1 MIRREDAIL
10 VVVDVQEKLL
20 PHIAEAERVIGAIE
34 KLIDGFRI
42 VGAPVLVTEQ
52 YRKGLGPTT
61 ERLVVA
67 ATGGDP
73 SGFSPIEKMTFGCV
87 AHLPFRQ
94 ALDASERRQVVLCGI
109 EAHVCVLQTALQL
122 LAIGFEVFL
131 AADATSSRD
140 LRNVRS
146 RFAAWRAGGGSPH
159 LGRDGGLRDAAR
171 ERHAGIQGLSQR
183 IR

>member
-20 PHIAEAERVIGAIE
+20 PHIAEAERVVGAIE

-42 VGAPVLVTEQ
+42 VGAPLLVTEQ

-61 ERLVVA
+61 ERLVAAVA
-67 ATGGDP
+67 GTEP
-73 SGFSPIEKMTFGCV
+73 SAFSPIEKMTFGCV

-131 AADATSSRD
+131 AADATSSREP
-140 LRNVRS
+140 RNVEIALRRMEQEGVRMTTVEMAVFEMLHES
-146 RFAAWRAGGGSPH
+146 GTPEFKAW
-159 LGRDGGLRDAAR
+159 
-171 ERHAGIQGLSQR
+171 SQR